1 MNTIV
6 NPLLTEELFQHIWQ
20 LRLFTQTGL
29 TTLDGLPLQILY
41 PGMHNSHAGPDF
53 TAAKI
58 RIGQTLWAGNVELHL
73 KTSDW
78 YRHRHQQNKQYS
90 NVILHV
96 VYENDVSAITTDG
109 IPCIELQ
116 QYIPKMLFER
126 FARLRES
133 ADFVPCGKNAV
144 HVPAL
149 IWEKWKERLLIERLD
164 RKASRLE
171 SWLMSNRYNW
181 EEVCYWSMAESAGL
195 PVNRDAFLQLA
206 QSLPYNLLM
215 RHQHSLFHLE
225 ALLFGQAGM
234 LEDVFADEYPQ
245 RLQQEYNYMKHK
257 YKLEALSVYR
267 FKWLRMRPASFPAV
281 RIACLAALLHK
292 GRQLFSTILEAKD
305 LQRFEQ
311 LVSAQ
316 PSVYWQTHY
325 RFDIPSERVHS
336 SGQQAVHNMLI
347 NTIVPLL
354 YVYGKE
360 KAKYDYQERATDLIS
375 KLPAE
380 ANRIIEGWDD
390 LGIRAR
396 SAQDSQALLQ
406 LKNTYCDEKRCLQC
420 AVGARLLKE
429 EDLLL

>member
-58 RIGQTLWAGNVELHL
+58 RIDQTLWAGNVELHL

-78 YRHRHQQNKQYS
+78 YRHRHQRNKQYS

-96 VYENDVSAITTDG
+96 VYENDVTELTTGG

-116 QYIPKMLFER
+116 QYVPKMLFER

-133 ADFVPCGKNAV
+133 AAFVPCGNNARN
-144 HVPAL
+144 VPYI
-149 IWEKWKERLLIERLD
+149 IWENWKERLLIERLD
-164 RKASRLE
+164 RKAGRLE
-171 SWLMSNRYNW
+171 SWLAFNRYNW
-181 EEVCYWSMAESAGL
+181 EVVCYWAIAEGTGL
-195 PVNRDAFLQLA
+195 PVNREAFLQLA
-206 QSLPYNLLM
+206 QSLPYNLLLK
-215 RHQHSLFHLE
+215 HQHSLFHLE

-234 LEDVFADEYPQ
+234 LEEPFADEYPQ
-245 RLQQEYNYMKHK
+245 QLQQEYNYMRHK
-257 YKLEALSVYR
+257 YKLEALPVYQ

-281 RIACLAALLHK
+281 RIASLAALLHK
-292 GRQLFSTILEAKD
+292 GRQLFSRILETED
-305 LQRFEQ
+305 LKGFEQ
-311 LVSAQ
+311 LMTVQ
-316 PSVYWQTHY
+316 PSSYWQKHY
-325 RFDIPSERVHS
+325 RFDMPSDNVHTA
-336 SGQQAVHNMLI
+336 GQQAVHNILI
-347 NTIVPLL
+347 NTVAPLL

-360 KAKYDYQERATDLIS
+360 KMKYDYQVRAVDLIN

-390 LGIRAR
+390 LGIRAK

-406 LKNTYCDEKRCLQC
+406 LKNNYCDQKRCLQC
-420 AVGARLLKE
+420 AVGVSLLKE
-429 EDLLL
+429 EKLLL